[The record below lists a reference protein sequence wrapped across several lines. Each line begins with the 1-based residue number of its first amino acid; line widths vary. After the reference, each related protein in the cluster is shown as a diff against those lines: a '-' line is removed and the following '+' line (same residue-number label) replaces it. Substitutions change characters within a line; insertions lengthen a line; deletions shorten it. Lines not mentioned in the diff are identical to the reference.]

1 NQSRIIPIASCFPT
15 GPSWEARSTR
25 MGEPRS
31 ISIRAATS
39 SSPAI
44 VGWRRSDDERFEKCE
59 GMLMGQPAAKKG
71 DLVIATDT
79 HIVMVPS
86 PGGPVP
92 TPMAMPFNGVLD
104 GALSS
109 TVKIDGKPAA
119 VDGSTSSNTPP
130 HIPAGGPFQR
140 PPS

>member
-1 NQSRIIPIASCFPT
+1 
-15 GPSWEARSTR
+15 
-25 MGEPRS
+25 
-31 ISIRAATS
+31 
-39 SSPAI
+39 
-44 VGWRRSDDERFEKCE
+44 
-59 GMLMGQPAAKKG
+59 MGQPAAKKG

-140 PPS
+140 PPSGKGTIKVTGGSVYMDHKLAAKNGDPADTCNDPQDLPVGTVNATGTTIIG